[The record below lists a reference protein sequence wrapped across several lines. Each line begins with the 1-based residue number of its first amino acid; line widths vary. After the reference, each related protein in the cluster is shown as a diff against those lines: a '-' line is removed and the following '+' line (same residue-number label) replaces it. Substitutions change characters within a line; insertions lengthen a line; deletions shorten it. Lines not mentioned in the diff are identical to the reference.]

1 MYLTNWRIAVE
12 MEMTCG
18 DLFINLGFSILLGD
32 LSDFSDYT
40 EFEDF
45 DHQVMMWLTEDWISC
60 KKQLP
65 WLIRKFEKIRSRL
78 NEIDKVMV
86 EPGIHLE

>member
-1 MYLTNWRIAVE
+1 
-12 MEMTCG
+12 MEITCG
-18 DLFINLGFSILLGD
+18 DLFINFGFCILLGD
-32 LSDFSDYT
+32 LSDSNL
-40 EFEDF
+40 ESEGF

-86 EPGIHLE
+86 EAGIHLE